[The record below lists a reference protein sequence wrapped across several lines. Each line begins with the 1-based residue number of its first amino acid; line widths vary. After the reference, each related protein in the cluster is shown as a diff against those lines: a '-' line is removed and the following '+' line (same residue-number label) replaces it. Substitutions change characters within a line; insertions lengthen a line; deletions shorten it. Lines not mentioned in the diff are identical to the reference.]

1 MGMLETKK
9 LWEHHADSASA
20 TPMYVGLPLLRHY
33 VNVVVGVDG
42 ALAANKNSFLAG
54 CKMVDLWKM
63 SKLKQLEV
71 AILQEMM
78 KPAVADFLQ
87 KHIAVYG
94 VRCVHSQTLP
104 EIDTYQVPDG
114 WTATC

>member
-1 MGMLETKK
+1 
-9 LWEHHADSASA
+9 
-20 TPMYVGLPLLRHY
+20 
-33 VNVVVGVDG
+33 
-42 ALAANKNSFLAG
+42 
-54 CKMVDLWKM
+54 M

-87 KHIAVYG
+87 KHIVAYG

-104 EIDTYQVPDG
+104 EIDTDKLPDG
-114 WTATC
+114 WTAAC